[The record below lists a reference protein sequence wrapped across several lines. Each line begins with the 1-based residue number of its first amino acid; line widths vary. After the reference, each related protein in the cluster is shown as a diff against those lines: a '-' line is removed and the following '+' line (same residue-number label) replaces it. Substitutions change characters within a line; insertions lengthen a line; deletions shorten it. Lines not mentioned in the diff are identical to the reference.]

1 MSIRGTSGGFV
12 LHIIL
17 ETKLTGQPPSQ
28 TFLVAVP
35 QGTWAQEGL
44 SMTIK
49 CPAPEMEQVTLARS
63 FLAKTSHKAPSISNN
78 TMFLE
83 EKEQE
88 IFGKTCH
95 GVSQSKYEN
104 KLRESAYHSAWHIGG
119 IPQTVIG
126 SLESWGKAEMKFI
139 SCPIHSSVT
148 NRPSFNWRNGPWLN
162 SLNSYYTSDNRQLL
176 PSRAH
181 RGKGHKHM

>member
-1 MSIRGTSGGFV
+1 
-12 LHIIL
+12 
-17 ETKLTGQPPSQ
+17 
-28 TFLVAVP
+28 
-35 QGTWAQEGL
+35 
-44 SMTIK
+44 MTIK

-119 IPQTVIG
+119 IPQTDWIFRVLG
-126 SLESWGKAEMKFI
+126 EGRDE
-139 SCPIHSSVT
+139 IHFMP
-148 NRPSFNWRNGPWLN
+148 NP
-162 SLNSYYTSDNRQLL
+162 
-176 PSRAH
+176 
-181 RGKGHKHM
+181 